1 MDRAGWLL
9 GRAGKAAAITLTLM
23 ALAPLAAG
31 CDDTPSNAGRCSD
44 LPRPT
49 DPIAS
54 PDEPGR
60 VPCALRPPHLR

>member
-1 MDRAGWLL
+1 MSYAMRNTTSRLVLVLGLL
-9 GRAGKAAAITLTLM
+9 SV
-23 ALAPLAAG
+23 LASG
-31 CDDTPSNAGRCSD
+31 CGCSNADNNGQCAD
-44 LPRPT
+44 LPRPG